1 MCESWYLNLVSRGVL
16 VFKHEGVFST
26 RKPGIHSR
34 RLWDN
39 RFLSCAILS
48 EYANL
53 IVLWFRNLQYT
64 FFQLKIIIIMR
75 VKFVDLLIAI
85 LLKIRVSAFLSV
97 TPTKWV
103 PFLQYLR
110 VPQLLEFYY
119 KIINPLSLTLQYTG
133 YYFTSLT
140 VFSYGTYGWS
150 MITNCFH
157 TPFLESC
164 NMRISI
170 VRLFS

>member
-1 MCESWYLNLVSRGVL
+1 M
-16 VFKHEGVFST
+16 FST
-26 RKPGIHSR
+26 SKPGIHSR

-48 EYANL
+48 EYASP
-53 IVLWFRNLQYT
+53 IVLWFKNLHYT
-64 FFQLKIIIIMR
+64 FYQLKIIIIMR
-75 VKFVDLLIAI
+75 GKFVDLLIAI

-110 VPQLLEFYY
+110 VPQLLEFHY
-119 KIINPLSLTLQYTG
+119 KIINPLSLTLLDTD

-140 VFSYGTYGWS
+140 IFGYGTYGWS
-150 MITNCFH
+150 MIANCFH
-157 TPFLESC
+157 TPFFESC
-164 NMRISI
+164 TMRIFI